1 MDGMDEPAGG
11 PSAAAGPFGSEGATD
26 EAVAAAAAE
35 LVRAFTDRGL
45 TLATAESLTG
55 GLVSGAVT
63 GIAGSSAVLR
73 GGVTAYATDVK
84 ASLLGVDAD
93 LLAREGAVHPEVARQ
108 MSLGIRRLLG
118 ADVGVATTGV
128 AGPGPQDGMPA
139 GLVYIAAAGPDGRT
153 AVEECRFE
161 GGRANVRQ
169 ETVLRALRLARSR

>member
-1 MDGMDEPAGG
+1 MSGVVDGPAEL
-11 PSAAAGPFGSEGATD
+11 AGPFGSEGAT
-26 EAVAAAAAE
+26 EQQIAAKAAE
-35 LVRAFTDRGL
+35 LVREFTERGL

-93 LLAREGAVHPEVARQ
+93 LLAREGPVHPEVARQ
-108 MSLGIRRLLG
+108 MSLGVRRLLG
-118 ADVGVATTGV
+118 TGVGVATTGV
-128 AGPGPQDGMPA
+128 AGPTPQDGVPA

-153 AVEECRFE
+153 RVEECRFE
-161 GGRANVRQ
+161 GGRAEVRQ
-169 ETVLRALRLARSR
+169 ETVLRALRLALSC